1 MTKSNSILSEIK
13 KIVKGKDPDAKIYLY
28 GSRVRDEQSKESD
41 WDVLILLNREY
52 IPLEVEKE
60 ITYALFDLE
69 FDTGELIS
77 PIVYSEKE
85 WFNKYSITPFFN
97 NVMKEGK
104 LL

>member
-1 MTKSNSILSEIK
+1 MTKSKSILSEIK

-28 GSRVRDEQSKESD
+28 GSRVREEQSKESD